1 MSSNTSSTL
10 VSCCPCLCV
19 YMCLLCLPCISLSL
33 SPPLFLLFLDL
44 FLFLS
49 FSLSSP
55 FYSIHLL
62 SSCEPS
68 PWISLYHLSY
78 LFCPLTFYLFSFD
91 FLFQLICSQ
100 HPSLHFP
107 TLLYSTFPLFPLL
120 LPHFSSPSSFNLFN
134 LVTFLTLVCCV
145 LLPHV
150 PCLSHIDICFSLM
163 SYLPSLYI

>member
-55 FYSIHLL
+55 FCSIHLL
-62 SSCEPS
+62 SSSDPS

-78 LFCPLTFYLFSFD
+78 LFCPLMFYLFSFD
-91 FLFQLICSQ
+91 FLFQLICSLT
-100 HPSLHFP
+100 SLLTLP
-107 TLLYSTFPLFPLL
+107 NSSLLYL
-120 LPHFSSPSSFNLFN
+120 SS
-134 LVTFLTLVCCV
+134 
-145 LLPHV
+145 
-150 PCLSHIDICFSLM
+150 
-163 SYLPSLYI
+163 LPSLTSPFFFSLHPSIYLILSPFLLLSVVSYSTMSHVCPTLTFVFH